1 LENAIM
7 MKSILAVSI
16 FALFVL
22 SAHASQ
28 GNIGRDSEKEGD
40 TYATEHQELDND
52 LQNNLQMNVTRDAD
66 GRVEVK
72 DKNGDIYS
80 YRPNAGTTTG
90 VGCASSQQVCYES
103 APEGNGAMVAHY
115 SNGKTETFVGE
126 SHNENQLKSDAGAL
140 GLTLVSKING
150 VATFRST
157 AGSVEYR
164 VRYSPLLR
172 LGAANV
178 NPGIRVENDGRI
190 IERYADGLEQEILP
204 IK

>member
-7 MKSILAVSI
+7 MKNILAVSVS
-16 FALFVL
+16 ALFVL

-28 GNIGRDSEKEGD
+28 GELDGSETGGD
-40 TYATEHQELDND
+40 NYATEHQELDND
-52 LQNNLQMNVTRDAD
+52 LQNNLQMNVTHDAD
-66 GRVEVK
+66 GRVEIK

-90 VGCASSQQVCYES
+90 AGCASGQQVCYES
-103 APEGNGAMVAHY
+103 APEGNGAVVAHY

-126 SHNENQLKSDAGAL
+126 SHNESQLNNDAGAL
-140 GLTLVSKING
+140 GLTLISKING
-150 VATFRST
+150 VATFRSASGGT
-157 AGSVEYR
+157 EYR
-164 VRYSPLLR
+164 VRYSPLLKP
-172 LGAANV
+172 GAANV
-178 NPGIRVENDGRI
+178 SPGIRVENDGRI